1 MERKKKIRCMIAGA
15 AVVLIAGGSI
25 GYQVIAAGKGAE
37 ETSAPENI
45 EIEQEAEGEF
55 SEEGTTQVGV
65 VSQLPEFS
73 VNAATMTVEEVYQEA
88 GNTVSAGDALMK
100 LTDESMENAKDYYE
114 KAVEEAQRTLA
125 LAQAEL
131 ASGDLEAQS
140 GLEETKLNAE
150 NAKDSYQA
158 AVDEI
163 DVKVAE
169 KKEAYDT
176 AVETIQEYQSD
187 LDNGTY
193 YTKNGLSEKKDA
205 VTQAETDLG
214 TAQSSL
220 SDARTVADSA
230 ALTVGNKLT
239 ELQTKISENADYET
253 LQALAGEILSDYE
266 TEQKAATALNEA
278 QKAADT
284 AQSKLEQAQKTFD
297 SAVESYNKDTEEA
310 NQKITELTE
319 QLDSLLSEY
328 ESAERNAE
336 VEKLELKNQ
345 YDTAVLE
352 GNYADSTYQSAV
364 NSLESAVETAQKNLD
379 TLLEE
384 QQALEALED
393 GVIKAAEDGTL
404 AYIAYE
410 AGDNLREN
418 TALAAYSDTDIITIS
433 VEVPEEQISKVEVGQ
448 ETSVR
453 ISGSRKGMVTGK
465 VSAVASSA
473 TEGGS
478 ISNVT
483 YTVTIS
489 IDNTDGQLG
498 AGNSAV
504 VQFNVSEEETAA
516 SEKVTYA
523 EESTE
528 KEN

>member
-1 MERKKKIRCMIAGA
+1 MEQKKKIRCFAAGA
-15 AVVLIAGGSI
+15 AAIVFLAGGGI
-25 GYQVIAAGKGAE
+25 GYRVIAAGKGAE
-37 ETSAPENI
+37 ETAAPEHI
-45 EIEQEAEGEF
+45 EMEQEENSGF
-55 SEEGTTQVGV
+55 SEEGTTQVGM

-73 VNAATMTVEEVYQEA
+73 VNAVTMTVEEVYKEA
-88 GNTVSAGDALMK
+88 GDTVSAGDALMK
-100 LTDESMENAKDYYE
+100 LTEESMENAKDYYG
-114 KAVEEAQRTLA
+114 KAVEEAARTLA

-131 ASGDLEAQS
+131 ESGDLEAKS
-140 GLEETKLNAE
+140 GLEETKLDAE
-150 NAKDSYQA
+150 NAADSYQA

-169 KKEAYDT
+169 KKEAYDK

-187 LDNGTY
+187 LDNGAY

-205 VTQAETDLG
+205 VTQAETELG
-214 TAQSSL
+214 MAQSGL
-220 SDARTVADSA
+220 SDAKTAADSA
-230 ALTVGNKLT
+230 ALTVGSKLT
-239 ELQTKISENADYET
+239 ELQTKISENADYEM
-253 LQALAGEILSDYE
+253 LQTLAGEILSDYE
-266 TEQKAATALNEA
+266 TQQKAETALNEA

-297 SAVESYNKDTEEA
+297 SAVEAYNKDTEEA

-319 QLDSLLSEY
+319 QLEGLLSEY

-336 VEKLELKNQ
+336 VEKVGLKNQ

-384 QQALEALED
+384 QKALEALED

-410 AGDNLREN
+410 AGDTLIGD
-418 TALAAYSDTDIITIS
+418 TALAAYSDTDTITIS

-448 ETSVR
+448 EVAVR
-453 ISGSRKGMVTGK
+453 ISGSRRGTVTGK

-473 TEGGS
+473 TAGGS

-483 YTVTIS
+483 YAVTVS

-498 AGNSAV
+498 AGSSAE
-504 VQFNVSEEETAA
+504 VQFDVSEESA
-516 SEKVTYA
+516 
-523 EESTE
+523 E